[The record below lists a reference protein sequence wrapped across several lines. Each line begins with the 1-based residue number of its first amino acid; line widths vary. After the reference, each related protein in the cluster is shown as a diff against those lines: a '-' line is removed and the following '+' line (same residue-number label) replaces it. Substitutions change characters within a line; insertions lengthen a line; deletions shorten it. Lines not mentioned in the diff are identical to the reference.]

1 VVDIKVGQHRYA
13 EDENTGIWCAAY
25 QFDDEPVRHWRL
37 NFEPP
42 YDLRC
47 HVQDDLPVVSHNAG
61 FERAI
66 WNAKFPAWPLKIEQQ
81 SCTMARAVSMGL
93 PASLE
98 ALAVALRTNVTKD
111 KEGRALM
118 MRMCRPKKIHEDGT
132 IEWHDTKDLPRL
144 VEYCVQDVRTEAA
157 IDKLLPELTPEERK
171 VWELDQHINDRG
183 VQIDVPMVTAA
194 TACAKE
200 LLKRANK
207 KIWLLT
213 DGYVKRVTEAA
224 KICEWI
230 RSRGIPCES
239 IAEGEHEGLI
249 VCADMFDD
257 PVIEE
262 VIRLRAA
269 SAKAFKFPA
278 MLNAKC
284 KDGRVRDSLKY
295 GATVQGRWAG
305 SGVQF
310 HNMKRVDTDADAN
323 DVGLAVDIV
332 RNSDIRDI
340 ARTVDRLEALF
351 DSPLET
357 LSLCT
362 RASVIAAPGHRLLG
376 GDFSNIEGR
385 LNAWFAGEAWKLDA
399 FRAYDAG
406 TGPDLYKVTAGRI
419 IGCGPDQVT
428 KAQRQEQGKV
438 PELACMGRDTR
449 VLTDQGIK
457 AITDV
462 ELSDLLWDGEEWVS
476 HGGLIDRGK
485 KPVMMLSGVLMTPD
499 HQVLCGGQWQQART
513 VAFNPGWRA
522 RAQATGL
529 DSLLSLHMWRH
540 LRAVL
545 KQSWSYV
552 TADQD
557 PTKSIY
563 PISEADEAHVAIHAQ
578 SALRDRLQ
586 SSGPDTQEW
595 SQTIRIDA
603 ASATEYPPVTIA
615 AITLRTLAIQIMEA
629 GVFMFTSL
637 GGAIE
642 QLFSATWSALKA
654 GTMPLLNWT
663 EGTWIKATSPAT
675 SASSLTRAIR
685 RTAEKLAFYKPG
697 SQSLRRV
704 YDIADA
710 GPRNRFT
717 IITDDGPLIV
727 HNCGYQGAAGAFR
740 KMGAKYG
747 VRLTDE
753 IVKRIVAQWRGEN
766 PKIVESWRILQDAAI
781 EAVSAQG
788 CVVSCLDGKVAYVSN
803 GDFLFCRLPSGR
815 VISYASPS
823 VAWKTKVVVIDG
835 DEIEFNR
842 RTVSFWGMQKGWRQ
856 IDLYGGMQCAHVV
869 SGAARDVLVSAMFRL
884 ERAGYPLVLTVHD
897 ECLSEAPIGFGSA
910 DEYREILM
918 EKDSWFAEVPIAATA
933 WEGPR
938 YVK

>member
-1 VVDIKVGQHRYA
+1 MRRAHLDFETRAVVDIKVGQHRYA
-13 EDENTGIWCAAY
+13 EDENTGIWCAAV
-25 QFDDEPVRHWRL
+25 QFDDEPIQSDKCAQVALAEHIA
-37 NFEPP
+37 EGG
-42 YDLRC
+42 
-47 HVQDDLPVVSHNAG
+47 VVVAHNAG

-66 WNAKFPAWPLKIEQQ
+66 WNANYDVELKIEQQ

-118 MRMCRPKKIHEDGT
+118 MRMCRPRKIHEDGT

-144 VEYCVQDVRTEAA
+144 IEYCVQDVRTEAA

-194 TACAKE
+194 MACAEE

-295 GATVQGRWAG
+295 GATIQGRWAG

-310 HNMKRVDTDADAN
+310 HNMKRVETDADAN

-340 ARTVDRLEALF
+340 ARTVDRLEVLF

-419 IGCGPDQVT
+419 IGCGPDEVT

-438 PELACMGRDTR
+438 PELA
-449 VLTDQGIK
+449 
-457 AITDV
+457 
-462 ELSDLLWDGEEWVS
+462 
-476 HGGLIDRGK
+476 
-485 KPVMMLSGVLMTPD
+485 
-499 HQVLCGGQWQQART
+499 
-513 VAFNPGWRA
+513 
-522 RAQATGL
+522 
-529 DSLLSLHMWRH
+529 
-540 LRAVL
+540 
-545 KQSWSYV
+545 
-552 TADQD
+552 
-557 PTKSIY
+557 
-563 PISEADEAHVAIHAQ
+563 
-578 SALRDRLQ
+578 
-586 SSGPDTQEW
+586 
-595 SQTIRIDA
+595 
-603 ASATEYPPVTIA
+603 
-615 AITLRTLAIQIMEA
+615 
-629 GVFMFTSL
+629 
-637 GGAIE
+637 
-642 QLFSATWSALKA
+642 
-654 GTMPLLNWT
+654 
-663 EGTWIKATSPAT
+663 
-675 SASSLTRAIR
+675 
-685 RTAEKLAFYKPG
+685 
-697 SQSLRRV
+697 
-704 YDIADA
+704 
-710 GPRNRFT
+710 
-717 IITDDGPLIV
+717 
-727 HNCGYQGAAGAFR
+727 CGYQGAAGAFR

-835 DEIEFNR
+835 DEVEFNR

-897 ECLSEAPIGFGSA
+897 ECLSEASVGFGSA

-918 EKDSWFAEVPIAATA
+918 EKDPWFAEVPIAATA

>member
-1 VVDIKVGQHRYA
+1 MYKRCHLDFETRAAVDIKVGQHRYA
-13 EDENTGIWCAAY
+13 EDENTCIWCAAY
-25 QFDDEPVRHWRL
+25 QFDDDPIRHWSIG
-37 NFEPP
+37 FDPP
-42 YDLRC
+42 YRIFC
-47 HVQDDLPVVSHNAG
+47 HVQDGLPVVSHNAG
-61 FERAI
+61 FERAV
-66 WNAKFPAWPLKIEQQ
+66 WNTNFPACPLKIEQQ

-93 PASLE
+93 PASLD
-98 ALAVALRTNVTKD
+98 ALAVALRTNVNKD
-111 KEGRALM
+111 KDGRALM

-132 IEWHDTKDLPRL
+132 VEWHDAKDLPRL
-144 VEYCVQDVRTEAA
+144 IAYCEQDVRTEAA

-183 VQIDVPMVTAA
+183 VQIDVQMVTAA
-194 TACAKE
+194 MACAEE

-207 KIWLLT
+207 KIWHLT
-213 DGYVKRVTEAA
+213 DGYVKKVTEAA

-230 RSRGIPCES
+230 RSRGIPCDS

-295 GATVQGRWAG
+295 GATIQGRWAG

-310 HNMKRVDTDADAN
+310 HNMKRVETDADAD
-323 DVGLAVDIV
+323 DVGLAVHIV
-332 RNSDIRDI
+332 RNSDICDI
-340 ARTVDRLEALF
+340 AYTVDRLEALF
-351 DSPLET
+351 DAPLET
-357 LSLCT
+357 ISLCT

-385 LNAWFAGEAWKLDA
+385 LNAWFAGESWKLDA

-419 IGCGPDQVT
+419 IGCAPGEVT

-438 PELACMGRDTR
+438 PELA
-449 VLTDQGIK
+449 
-457 AITDV
+457 
-462 ELSDLLWDGEEWVS
+462 
-476 HGGLIDRGK
+476 
-485 KPVMMLSGVLMTPD
+485 
-499 HQVLCGGQWQQART
+499 
-513 VAFNPGWRA
+513 
-522 RAQATGL
+522 
-529 DSLLSLHMWRH
+529 
-540 LRAVL
+540 
-545 KQSWSYV
+545 
-552 TADQD
+552 
-557 PTKSIY
+557 
-563 PISEADEAHVAIHAQ
+563 
-578 SALRDRLQ
+578 
-586 SSGPDTQEW
+586 
-595 SQTIRIDA
+595 
-603 ASATEYPPVTIA
+603 
-615 AITLRTLAIQIMEA
+615 
-629 GVFMFTSL
+629 
-637 GGAIE
+637 
-642 QLFSATWSALKA
+642 
-654 GTMPLLNWT
+654 
-663 EGTWIKATSPAT
+663 
-675 SASSLTRAIR
+675 
-685 RTAEKLAFYKPG
+685 
-697 SQSLRRV
+697 
-704 YDIADA
+704 
-710 GPRNRFT
+710 
-717 IITDDGPLIV
+717 
-727 HNCGYQGAAGAFR
+727 CGYQGAAGAFR

-788 CVVSCLDGKVAYVSN
+788 CVVPCLDGQVAYVSN

-823 VAWKTKVVVIDG
+823 VAWKTKTVIIDG
-835 DEIEFNR
+835 DEVEFNR

-897 ECLSEAPIGFGSA
+897 ECLSEAPTGFGSA
-910 DEYREILM
+910 DDYRAILM
-918 EKDSWFAEVPIAATA
+918 EKDPWFAEVPIAATA

>member
-1 VVDIKVGQHRYA
+1 VVDIKVGQRRYA
-13 EDENTGIWCAAY
+13 EDENTGIWCAAV
-25 QFDDEPVRHWRL
+25 QLGDEPIQSDECAQVALAEHIA
-37 NFEPP
+37 EGG
-42 YDLRC
+42 
-47 HVQDDLPVVSHNAG
+47 VVVAHNAG

-66 WNAKFPAWPLKIEQQ
+66 WNANYDVELKIEQQ

-132 IEWHDTKDLPRL
+132 IEWHDAKDLPRL
-144 VEYCVQDVRTEAA
+144 IEYCAQDVRTEAA
-157 IDKLLPELTPEERK
+157 IDKHLPELTPEERK

-194 TACAKE
+194 MACADE

-207 KIWLLT
+207 KIWHLT
-213 DGYVKRVTEAA
+213 DGYVKKVTEAA

-249 VCADMFDD
+249 VCAGMFDD

-310 HNMKRVDTDADAN
+310 HNMKRVETDADAN

-340 ARTVDRLEALF
+340 ARTVDRLEVLF

-385 LNAWFAGEAWKLDA
+385 ICAWMAGEQWKLDA
-399 FRAYDAG
+399 FKAYDAG
-406 TGPDLYKVTAGRI
+406 KGPDLYKVTAGRML
-419 IGCGPDQVT
+419 GVPPEQVT
-428 KAQRQEQGKV
+428 KPQRQQTGKV
-438 PELACMGRDTR
+438 S
-449 VLTDQGIK
+449 
-457 AITDV
+457 
-462 ELSDLLWDGEEWVS
+462 ELSFQFQGAV
-476 HGGLIDRGK
+476 GAYK
-485 KPVMMLSGVLMTPD
+485 KQGVKYGIRLPD
-499 HQVLCGGQWQQART
+499 DVISQFVRS
-513 VAFNPGWRA
+513 WRA
-522 RAQATGL
+522 ENAN
-529 DSLLSLHMWRH
+529 
-540 LRAVL
+540 
-545 KQSWSYV
+545 
-552 TADQD
+552 
-557 PTKSIY
+557 
-563 PISEADEAHVAIHAQ
+563 
-578 SALRDRLQ
+578 
-586 SSGPDTQEW
+586 
-595 SQTIRIDA
+595 
-603 ASATEYPPVTIA
+603 IA
-615 AITLRTLAIQIMEA
+615 AM
-629 GVFMFTSL
+629 
-637 GGAIE
+637 
-642 QLFSATWSALKA
+642 W
-654 GTMPLLNWT
+654 
-663 EGTWIKATSPAT
+663 PA
-675 SASSLTRAIR
+675 
-685 RTAEKLAFYKPG
+685 
-697 SQSLRRV
+697 
-704 YDIADA
+704 
-710 GPRNRFT
+710 
-717 IITDDGPLIV
+717 
-727 HNCGYQGAAGAFR
+727 
-740 KMGAKYG
+740 
-747 VRLTDE
+747 
-753 IVKRIVAQWRGEN
+753 
-766 PKIVESWRILQDAAI
+766 LQDAAI

-788 CVVSCLDGKVAYVSN
+788 CVVSCLHGKVAYVSN

-835 DEIEFNR
+835 DEVEFNR

-918 EKDSWFAEVPIAATA
+918 EKDPWFAEVPIAATA